1 MVIKGLGNQEID
13 TAQQVSSEAGSMLQ
27 HQVNVWRRERDSN
40 PRYGFPYSGFQDRLF
55 QPLTH
60 PSAVNQQFVSLVYIR
75 AQTALRGDFQAAP
88 VKVLQFFTVSEV
100 QTLWSG
106 IPLPLRSGT
115 RNTTDCDLPDRNDTR
130 AAGAV

>member
-13 TAQQVSSEAGSMLQ
+13 TAQQASSEAGSMLQ

-60 PSAVNQQFVSLVYIR
+60 PSAVNQQFVSLVYIS
-75 AQTALRGDFQAAP
+75 AQTALRGDVQAAP
-88 VKVLQFFTVSEV
+88 VKVLQFLYCFRGPNALEWNSITSPK
-100 QTLWSG
+100 W
-106 IPLPLRSGT
+106 
-115 RNTTDCDLPDRNDTR
+115 DKKYDRL
-130 AAGAV
+130 